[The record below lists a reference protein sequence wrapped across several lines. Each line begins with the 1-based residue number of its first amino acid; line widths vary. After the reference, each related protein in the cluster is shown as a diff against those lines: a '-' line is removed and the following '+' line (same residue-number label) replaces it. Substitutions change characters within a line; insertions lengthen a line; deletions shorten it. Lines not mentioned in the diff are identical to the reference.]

1 MYVISLRCCKNEGHV
16 SATTCSTRIRV
27 YVISIL
33 YADVKRTFMYSTNRF
48 RKATKCSAFLIF
60 PGMASLIISSLKTE
74 RNQQMQLAS
83 EQQRT
88 RIRQHV
94 IFRAH
99 LIIIV
104 RSLKTRNE
112 FLILVL

>member
-1 MYVISLRCCKNEGHV
+1 
-16 SATTCSTRIRV
+16 
-27 YVISIL
+27 
-33 YADVKRTFMYSTNRF
+33 
-48 RKATKCSAFLIF
+48 
-60 PGMASLIISSLKTE
+60 
-74 RNQQMQLAS
+74 MQLVG

-99 LIIIV
+99 LVIII

-112 FLILVL
+112 FLILVLQF